1 MFNPF
6 SSSVLLKPDS
16 VKNQAKEILEHFC
29 SRDGSGNYTEVR
41 LLIDEHP
48 SLLNVVIIA
57 SFELIHLFESM
68 SMIWCRNWIIMVQR
82 R

>member
-1 MFNPF
+1 MFNSF
-6 SSSVLLKPDS
+6 VSKQPDS

-29 SRDGSGNYTEVR
+29 SRDGSGNDTEVR

-57 SFELIHLFESM
+57 SFELINLFE
-68 SMIWCRNWIIMVQR
+68 NVNDMV
-82 R
+82 